1 MEQLTIFDFVKLYG
15 EKHLLIAESF
25 GLDEK
30 PFTFPHAYKKMI
42 EVILYHAATR
52 YGQKE
57 YQTILKTY
65 NQDVSERFK
74 NYIDAYSA
82 LVPRFYDSLIVKLHN
97 QPFTHNDFLVKDEYS
112 RLLNGK
118 DTGKFSREDYLEEV
132 FTEAI
137 LDFSSFGNPSQ
148 PYIIENQKKTSNGTI
163 DILVRNEHNAVIFE
177 LKKGKAKRK
186 DVYQVHDYSGAKEL
200 DGLNKECV
208 LVANAFDDEII
219 KLANSLGVSCISY
232 QVVTGIDDPYFLLLA
247 SKANNVH
254 ANEIFNRYFDEVI
267 YYSDEFDGHAIIHE
281 FLHPGFKGNLKEFYL
296 NKINELNKEIRF
308 ISEVVSKSKQ
318 ILQTI

>member
-15 EKHLLIAESF
+15 EKYLPIAESF

-42 EVILYHAATR
+42 EVVLYHAATR

-57 YQTILKTY
+57 YQTILKKY
-65 NQDVSERFK
+65 NKDVSERFK

-82 LVPRFYDSLIVKLHN
+82 LIPRFYDLLIVKLHN
-97 QPFTHNDFLVKDEYS
+97 QPSVHSDFLVKDEYS
-112 RLLNGK
+112 SLLNGK
-118 DTGKFSREDYLEEV
+118 DTGKFKREDYLEEV

-137 LDFSSFGNPSQ
+137 LDFTSFGNPSQ

-163 DILVRNEHNAVIFE
+163 DILARNEQNAVIFE

-186 DVYQVHDYSGAKEL
+186 DVYQVHDYSKAKEL

-208 LVANAFDDEII
+208 LVANDFDDEII
-219 KLANSLGVSCISY
+219 ELANSLQVSCISY
-232 QVVTGIDDPYFLLLA
+232 QVVAGVDDPYFLLLA
-247 SKANNVH
+247 SKANNVY
-254 ANEIFNRYFDEVI
+254 ANEIFNRYFDEVL
-267 YYSDEFDGHAIIHE
+267 YYSDKLDGYAIIHE
-281 FLHPGFKGNLKEFYL
+281 FLHPGFKGSLKEFYL

-308 ISEVVSKSKQ
+308 IEEVVSKSKQ
-318 ILQTI
+318 VLQTI